1 MSKRAE
7 GGLPADL
14 EKVLFTAIRPEPV
27 EPDRA
32 AALKARILERVRR
45 ESGAATM
52 TLRAHEG
59 EWIALGPKA
68 EMKLLRED
76 ETSRSFL
83 LRLHPGAVLPAHGH
97 PMEEEC
103 LVLEGEVQLG
113 NVIARAGDFHLAPK
127 GVRHGVVRS
136 EKGALLF
143 LRGAN
148 PAHYAP
154 NA

>member
-1 MSKRAE
+1 VDDA
-7 GGLPADL
+7 LPADL
-14 EKVLFTAIRPEPV
+14 EKALLAAIRAEAV
-27 EPDRA
+27 EPERA
-32 AALKARILERVRR
+32 AGLKARILDRVRR
-45 ESGAATM
+45 ESGAGTI

-59 EWIALGPKA
+59 EWIALGPKV

-127 GVRHGVVRS
+127 GVPHRVVRS

-148 PAHYAP
+148 PAHYASG
-154 NA
+154 A